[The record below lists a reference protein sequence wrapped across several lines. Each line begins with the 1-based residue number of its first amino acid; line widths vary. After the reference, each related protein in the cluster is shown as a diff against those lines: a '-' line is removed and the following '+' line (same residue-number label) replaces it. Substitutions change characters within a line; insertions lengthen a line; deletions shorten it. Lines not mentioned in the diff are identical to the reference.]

1 MYQATCDYCGRVH
14 SSKKLETLPQTC
26 NSCHAVLPAPEW
38 IDDDETNLDDIK
50 DAVREVLDERDK
62 KSKDSG
68 KPQTHALPSEPKYT
82 KDEEELKRISSE
94 LFDKCSDLTRKICH
108 TVSDSV
114 KPVEDAI
121 EKTKMWD
128 SNQEEVEGS
137 AWLLIKFILV
147 VVMVLGVMAL
157 LYITDRLN
165 AVCGTLSFFLPMIF
179 AMNIPLPLL
188 NKKKLTQEA
197 KDQYQAAR
205 ADLDSWLKDYDISEK
220 QVIRFMSDH
229 KSTIRKSLI
238 TDTKTGMSQA
248 RDDINEKLKMYTDE
262 FLEERISELL
272 HQRRF
277 ERILAFSISFAALL
291 LIIPI
296 SSIERKMTPADE
308 KKVVCTLSSKDLN
321 DNSIIVAD
329 EKGREKKFYY
339 RSNTELFQQ
348 YVTGDTVEIYI
359 SEYRD
364 GKVEYH
370 IGESSLDNN
379 YALLSP
385 AEETTGE

>member
-38 IDDDETNLDDIK
+38 IDDDETSLDDIK

-62 KSKDSG
+62 KSEKNS
-68 KPQTHALPSEPKYT
+68 KPQTHVLLSEPKYT

-94 LFDKCSDLTRKICH
+94 LFDKCSDLTSKIYH

-121 EKTKMWD
+121 EKTKCLSDENVD
-128 SNQEEVEGS
+128 STCI
-137 AWLLIKFILV
+137 WFLIKSILGISIG
-147 VVMVLGVMAL
+147 LGMLFL
-157 LYITDRLN
+157 LFKADRLN
-165 AVCGTLSFFLPMIF
+165 PLCGIFILIMSIVLSF
-179 AMNIPLPLL
+179 NIPLPLI

-197 KDQYQAAR
+197 KDRYQAAR

-220 QVIRFMSDH
+220 QVIRFMGEH

-248 RDDINEKLKMYTDE
+248 RDDINEELKMYTDE
-262 FLEERISELL
+262 SLEERISELL

-277 ERILAFSISFAALL
+277 ERILAFSISLAIFLL
-291 LIIPI
+291 VFPI
-296 SSIERKMTPADE
+296 SSIERKVTPVAD

-339 RSNTELFQQ
+339 RSNTELFQK
-348 YVTGDTVEIYI
+348 YVTGDTIEIYV
-359 SEYRD
+359 SEYKD
-364 GKVEYH
+364 GRVEYH
-370 IGESSLDNN
+370 IGESRLDNN
-379 YALLSP
+379 YTLLSP